1 VKNIITTK
9 LFRNGGSMAVRIPSG
24 WLLPEAEVTLERDAQ
39 SGEIRLNQRTNQ
51 ANLLLRSWLDETEL
65 VDEVFDAALKRESI
79 LDWQEAL

>member
-1 VKNIITTK
+1 MKNMITTK

-24 WLLPEAEVTLERDAQ
+24 WLLTEAEVTLERDAQ

>member
-1 VKNIITTK
+1 
-9 LFRNGGSMAVRIPSG
+9 MAVRIPSG

-39 SGEIRLNQRTNQ
+39 SGEIRLTQRTNQ

-65 VDEVFDAALKRESI
+65 VDEVFDAALKRELI

>member
-1 VKNIITTK
+1 
-9 LFRNGGSMAVRIPSG
+9 MAVRIPSG